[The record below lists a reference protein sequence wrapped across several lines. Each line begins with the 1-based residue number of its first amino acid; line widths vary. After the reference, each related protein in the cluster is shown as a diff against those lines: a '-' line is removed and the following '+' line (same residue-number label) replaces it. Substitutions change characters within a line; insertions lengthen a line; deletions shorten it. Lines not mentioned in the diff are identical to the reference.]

1 MYEFEKI
8 RSVIIRGG
16 TSKGVFIMKNELPSE
31 PATRDRV
38 ISSMFGGADDRQ
50 IDGLG
55 GANSLTSKVA
65 IISVSR
71 RADADVDYTFGQVD
85 VKTGIIDYNSNCGN
99 ILSGVGPF
107 AIDEG
112 LVEISEPVTRVRIYN
127 TNTEKVIHAEV
138 PVQNGKA
145 AITGDY
151 AIDGVPG
158 TGAKITLDFIDAAG
172 SKTGALFPTGQRKEF
187 MTLDNYGDVEVSI
200 IDVATP
206 AVFVRSESLGLTGTE
221 LSHELSVEHL
231 EVLEKIR
238 GTAAERL
245 GFVDDP
251 DEAVVK
257 TPSSPKVI
265 MVSESRDYTS
275 ESGDV
280 IEEADLSITARAMSM
295 QKMHKAYPVTGGLC
309 TASATQLKGTVVH
322 DVCRE
327 ADSDEDI
334 VIGHPTG
341 KMKFVVDIEDSGDEV
356 TFHKTAVAR
365 TARRLMEGHAY
376 VSKNI
381 FWQTPV
387 HEEEESHHKTLA

>member
-1 MYEFEKI
+1 MHEFEKI

-16 TSKGVFIMKNELPSE
+16 TSKGVFIMKNELPTD
-31 PATRDRV
+31 PVVRDAV

-71 RADADVDYTFGQVD
+71 REDADVDYTFGQVD
-85 VKTGIIDYNSNCGN
+85 VKTGVVDYNSNCGN

-112 LVEISEPVTRVRIYN
+112 LVEITEPVTRVRIYN
-127 TNTEKVIHAEV
+127 TNTDKVIHAEV

-172 SKTGALFPTGQRKEF
+172 SKTGELFPTGQRKEF
-187 MTLDNYGDVEVSI
+187 MALGDYGDIEVSI
-200 IDVATP
+200 VDVAAP
-206 AVFVRSESLGLTGTE
+206 AVFVRAESLGLTGRE
-221 LSHELSVEHL
+221 LSHELSDEHL
-231 EVLEKIR
+231 EVLERIR

-251 DEAVVK
+251 TEAVAK

-265 MVSESRDYTS
+265 MVAKSMDYTS
-275 ESGDV
+275 EAGVV
-280 IEEADLSITARAMSM
+280 IEGKDTSLTARAMSM

-309 TASATQLKGTVVH
+309 TASATQLEGTVVH
-322 DVCRE
+322 DVYSGTE
-327 ADSDEDI
+327 SDGDI

-341 KMKFVVDIEDSGDEV
+341 KMKFVVDIEDSGDAV
-356 TFHKTAVAR
+356 VFHKTATAR
-365 TARRLMEGHAY
+365 TARRLMEGNAY
-376 VSKNI
+376 VSKEI
-381 FWQTPV
+381 FWQSPV
-387 HEEEESHHKTLA
+387 GEEHQSQQKTLA